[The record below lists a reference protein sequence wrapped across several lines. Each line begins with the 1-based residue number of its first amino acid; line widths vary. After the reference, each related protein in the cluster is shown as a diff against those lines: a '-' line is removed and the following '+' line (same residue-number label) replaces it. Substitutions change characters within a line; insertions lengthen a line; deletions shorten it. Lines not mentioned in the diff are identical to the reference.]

1 MLSLLPFLAHSS
13 SLMRQFIW
21 LFSLWLCLIPVSY
34 GLEREQPLHLY
45 QQAQQREQAGDLPQ
59 AIQLSQQA
67 LAQSRETFP
76 EDAATIANWLGDL
89 YKKQL
94 QFSDAAEAY
103 QQAIKLREQVL
114 GKEHGAVAMS
124 LNSLG
129 ALYYQIGDYAHAEQL
144 LQQALQIDE
153 KSHGAEHSK
162 VAIRLSNLAE
172 LRRTLGDY
180 AQAEML
186 NKRALAIDEKLNGEN
201 HPRVAIRLSNLAE
214 VYRLTGDYAQAEKL
228 LQRALTIDEA
238 AYKNGEGDAENLG
251 IRHNNLGKLYQ
262 TLGNYPKAN
271 HFYQKSY
278 DLLEKKLGKK
288 HPNLAIVLN
297 NLAWTAFLQQDLTQ
311 AETYYQQA
319 MAITEKSLGQHPDL
333 ARQLNNLALLYVA
346 QNKFKAAETAYLRAV
361 AIFEK
366 AYGKQNAA
374 LALTLN
380 NLAKL
385 YRRQNNLNQAENLL
399 QRALPLAESA
409 GEPEVLATVQDNF
422 SQLLAQQQQIDAA
435 ILLGK
440 QAVNTLQG
448 LRKNIA
454 QLDKELQHSFLNEKT
469 QIYRRVANLLLD
481 QGRIAEAQQVLL
493 MLKEEEYFDLIRRN
507 NAQDNRQVQTNF
519 STQEQPWVNKALQLA
534 QHAGQ
539 IGTDLKQLRQKL
551 ELSATE
557 KTRQDMLEQD
567 LTQLQREHGEYFT
580 QLKTAFNTD
589 EQLVKRGEYMSSNI
603 AALGREYQEL
613 RQKVKLSEREQARK
627 EELRELMVK
636 TTQNFNAC
644 LSEFSHLQIH
654 ENNLDTLRALQ
665 STLRE
670 LGQGVVL
677 VNYIIMPEKV
687 RLILT
692 TPEVQLCRESV
703 ITEQDFQA
711 QLEQFRDVL
720 QNPRKNP
727 LKLAQSLYQVLITP
741 IAADLSAAQAQ
752 TLMLALDGRLRY
764 IPFAALHD
772 GQQYLM
778 ERFGLSVFTE
788 AARDKLK
795 DRPAK
800 LWRLAGLGLTEAM
813 HGFNALPSVEK
824 ELNSIIQQGT
834 EDKEGILQGVIYLN
848 ADFNRKNLSAVLDKG
863 YPVLHIASHFVFQ
876 PTTDQNSFL
885 LLGNGQELTLAEIKD
900 SYDFGKVDLLTLSAC
915 QTAMGGSYA
924 KGQEI
929 EGFGA
934 LAQKQGAKGVLATLW
949 PVDDQSTG
957 QFMQQLYRIHTVNAV
972 TKGQALR
979 QAQQSFIA
987 ARKAMGAQAI
997 YPKYYDHPYYWAPFI
1012 LMGNWL

>member
-1 MLSLLPFLAHSS
+1 
-13 SLMRQFIW
+13 MRQFI
-21 LFSLWLCLIPVSY
+21 LFCHLWFFWVQTAY
-34 GLEREQPLHLY
+34 GIEREQPLRLY

-67 LAQSRETFP
+67 FAQSREAFP
-76 EDAATIANWLGDL
+76 EDAATISNWLGDL

-94 QFSDAAEAY
+94 QFAAAAEAY
-103 QQAIKLREQVL
+103 QQAIKLREQAL
-114 GKEHGAVAMS
+114 GKEHGAIAMS

-129 ALYYQIGDYAHAEQL
+129 VLYYQIGDYAKAESL

-153 KSHGAEHSK
+153 KSNGAEHTK

-172 LRRTLGDY
+172 LRRTMGDY
-180 AQAEML
+180 AQAEIL

-214 VYRLTGDYAQAEKL
+214 IYRLTGDYAQAEKL
-228 LQRALTIDEA
+228 LQRALSIDEA
-238 AYKNGEGDAENLG
+238 AYKNGEGDAESLG

-262 TLGNYPKAN
+262 TLGNYPKAT

-278 DLLEKKLGKK
+278 ELLEKKLGKK
-288 HPNLAIVLN
+288 HPNLAIILN
-297 NLAWTAFLQQDLTQ
+297 NLGWTAFLQQDFTH
-311 AETYYQQA
+311 AENYYQQA
-319 MAITEKSLGQHPDL
+319 VTITEKTLGEHPDL
-333 ARQLNNLALLYVA
+333 ARQLNNLALLYFA
-346 QNKFKAAETAYLRAV
+346 QNKFKPAEANYLRAV
-361 AIFEK
+361 TIFEK
-366 AYGKQNAA
+366 AYGKQHAA

-385 YRRQNNLNQAENLL
+385 YRSQNNLNQAESLL
-399 QRALPLAESA
+399 QRALPIAESA
-409 GEPEVLATVQDNF
+409 GEPEVLATLQDNF

-469 QIYRRVANLLLD
+469 QVYRRLANLLLD
-481 QGRIAEAQQVLL
+481 QGRTAEAQQVLL

-507 NAQDNRQVQTNF
+507 NTQDNRQVQANF
-519 STQEQPWVNKALQLA
+519 NAQEQPWVNKSLQLF
-534 QHAGQ
+534 QQAGQ
-539 IGTDLKQLRQKL
+539 VGTDLKQLRQKL
-551 ELSATE
+551 ELSETD
-557 KTRQDMLEQD
+557 KTRQAVLEQD
-567 LTQLQREHGEYFT
+567 LIKLQQQNTEYFT
-580 QLKTAFNTD
+580 QLKTAFNAD
-589 EQLVKRGEYMSSNI
+589 ESLVKRGEQMGENI
-603 AALGREYQEL
+603 AALGREYQLL
-613 RQKVKLSEREQARK
+613 RQKPKLSDSEQARK

-644 LSEFSHLQIH
+644 LAEFSHLQIH

-677 VNYIIMPEKV
+677 VNYIIMPNKV
-687 RLILT
+687 RMILT
-692 TPEVQLCRESV
+692 TPEVQLCRESL
-703 ITEQDFQA
+703 IAEKDLQA
-711 QLEQFRDVL
+711 QLEQFREVL
-720 QNPRKNP
+720 QNPRKTP
-727 LKLAQSLYQVLITP
+727 LKLAQSLYQVLIAP
-741 IAADLSAAQAQ
+741 LAADLIAAQAQ
-752 TLMLALDGRLRY
+752 NVMLALDGRLRY

-772 GQQYLM
+772 GQQYLV

-800 LWRLAGLGLTEAM
+800 AWQLAGLGLTEAM

-824 ELNSIIQQGT
+824 ELNSIIQNGT
-834 EDKEGILQGVIYLN
+834 DDKEGILQGIIYLN

-863 YPVLHIASHFVFQ
+863 YPVLHIASHFIFQ

-885 LLGNGQELTLAEIKD
+885 LLGNGQELTLAEIRD
-900 SYDFGKVDLLTLSAC
+900 AYDFGKVDLLTLSAC
-915 QTAMGGSYA
+915 QTAMGGTYA

-957 QFMQQLYRIHTVNAV
+957 QFMQQLYRIHTLNPV